1 MKTMK
6 WVAGFA
12 MGVSLVAGC
21 IGEGSDKPDE
31 SDVKG
36 GPDGKA
42 EAWGPSDNPALFNS
56 NLEYRV
62 AELPRT
68 GNATNAPWAGSYWP
82 VYEDSNNKKW
92 AGAASQSP
100 AAKYGTAF
108 GVTDVENQVS
118 RYHGIDAHATRT
130 ACTTDSQCNSAQAET
145 CAK

>member
-1 MKTMK
+1 MKTTK

-12 MGVSLVAGC
+12 MGVGLVAGC

-42 EAWGPSDNPALFNS
+42 EAWGPSDNPAMFNS

-68 GNATNAPWAGSYWP
+68 GEARNIPWAGNYWP
-82 VYEDSNNKKW
+82 VYQDSIV
-92 AGAASQSP
+92 AAAASGTIIRLNLKRRPIPRPLNP
-100 AAKYGTAF
+100 ARA
-108 GVTDVENQVS
+108 
-118 RYHGIDAHATRT
+118 
-130 ACTTDSQCNSAQAET
+130 
-145 CAK
+145 